1 MLFRLA
7 ELLGMTVERILAE
20 MTVTELNGWI
30 LYLTERAEHAAAPPA
45 NTTGRGSTGN
55 IMDMDP
61 ADAMA
66 ALVGRR

>member
-1 MLFRLA
+1 
-7 ELLGMTVERILAE
+7 MTVERILAE

-30 LYLTERAEHAAAPPA
+30 LYLTERAEGQAVPVT
-45 NTTGRGSTGN
+45 TTGRGSTGN